1 MRRNRELL
9 DISKTNLALR
19 GSEIEKN
26 VLKAAS
32 EKEPAWEGMGKSAG
46 TFVWRIEKFKVVPW
60 PKNVYGRFFDGDSYI
75 VLNTQETAPGKYV
88 NTIHFWIGQYSSQD
102 EYGTAAY
109 KTVELSNFLDG
120 NAAQHRQCQGAESPS
135 FLNLFPEGVTV
146 LEGGVDTGFTHV
158 EAGSGNPPPT
168 LRLFHIK
175 GTTMRNSKVH
185 QVVPHASALNEGDVF
200 VLDASRVVYVF
211 QGSTCS
217 PGERTAA
224 RQFAESIQAS
234 RRAGVKIEVV
244 TTSDDN
250 EQFWGTIGGTKADVQ
265 VADESAVVTPA
276 AKKLFRLSDATGT
289 VTFTEV
295 ATGDAINKSLLDTN
309 DVFILNNETEI
320 FVWIGKKTTAQERM
334 EAMPV
339 AQGYLNA
346 NPNTNKHVSITVMNE
361 GIETPIFHN
370 IIG

>member
-19 GSEIEKN
+19 GSEIERN
-26 VLKAAS
+26 VLNAAS
-32 EKEPAWEGMGKSAG
+32 KGEVAWEGMGKVAG
-46 TFVWRIEKFKVVPW
+46 VFVWRIEKFQVVAW
-60 PKNVYGRFFDGDSYI
+60 PKNVYGRFFDGDSFI
-75 VLNTQETAPGKYV
+75 VLHTHETAPGKFE
-88 NTIHFWIGQYSSQD
+88 NTIYFWIGQYSSQD

-109 KTVELSNFLDG
+109 KTVELTNFLDG
-120 NAAQHRQCQGAESPS
+120 NAAQHRECQGAESPA
-135 FLNLFPEGVTV
+135 FLNLFPEGVTI
-146 LEGGVDTGFTHV
+146 LEGGMDSGFTHV

-175 GTTMRNSKVH
+175 GTNMRNSRVR

-211 QGSTCS
+211 QGETCS

-224 RQFAESIQAS
+224 REFAEKIQAS
-234 RRAGVKIEVV
+234 RKGGVKIEVV
-244 TTSDDN
+244 TTADDN
-250 EQFWGTIGGTKADVQ
+250 EQFWAAIGGTKADVQ
-265 VADESAVVTPA
+265 AADDSAVVSAT
-276 AKKLFRLSDATGT
+276 KKLFRLSDASGT

-295 ATGDAINKSLLDTN
+295 ATGDSINKSLLDTN

-320 FVWIGKKTTAQERM
+320 FVWVGKKTTAQERM

-346 NPNTNKHVSITVMNE
+346 NPNANKHVPITVMNE